1 MTEIFAD
8 REFIQEPISLESE
21 VRQAIDQLS
30 NKKAPDVDEIH
41 TEVSDSAGKEVD
53 KDANRNSVF

>member
-30 NKKAPDVDEIH
+30 NKKAPDVDEMH

-53 KDANRNSVF
+53 KDANGNRVF